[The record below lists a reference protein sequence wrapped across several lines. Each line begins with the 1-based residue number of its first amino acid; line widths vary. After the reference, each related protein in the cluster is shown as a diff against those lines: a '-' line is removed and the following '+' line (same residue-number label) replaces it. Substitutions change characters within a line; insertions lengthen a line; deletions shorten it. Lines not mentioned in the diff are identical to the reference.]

1 MPASGA
7 IIVATTVC
15 KNVSG
20 RATKA
25 GRIRYYL
32 SQKKSHSP
40 ASSYLNGGTLTAMG
54 SGDTIT
60 IKRNLRINSQAS
72 STQQYVLVRYYQ
84 EASVTT
90 STPSFA
96 LNALNIFVQSNP

>member
-1 MPASGA
+1 
-7 IIVATTVC
+7 
-15 KNVSG
+15 
-20 RATKA
+20 
-25 GRIRYYL
+25 
-32 SQKKSHSP
+32 
-40 ASSYLNGGTLTAMG
+40 MG

-96 LNALNIFVQSNP
+96 LNALHIFVQSNP